1 MLRQLSLASGLFIVL
16 SSTAHAAT
24 YVVTRFDDPLPG
36 ACLIGD
42 CSLRE
47 AVIAANATWVA
58 DTIQL
63 ANGSYLLTRTTGSEA
78 QSFDLDVN
86 RTLTITAPSGK
97 ALVFNAIGSVGAES
111 RVIDAVNVRLT
122 LNGVSLRD
130 GDVGTGQGGCMRA
143 TSSRISFNTGT
154 MALCTAKDG
163 SGLLALDSDVFLNQ
177 AVIYR
182 NSGSGVALSASTLN
196 LVAST
201 ISQNV
206 GDRGGGVYIFG
217 SVGSAIIGDGLS
229 AIKENQASMGGGVM
243 IEWGSNSEIV
253 GPAGGW
259 LQIADN
265 SAVLG
270 GGLLSGMG
278 SLLMRNVAVTG
289 NVAQDIGGGMHT
301 HSLDLRRVHIAG
313 NVAYVAGG
321 AYVGCAGVQWP
332 CRIEETSFV
341 SNHAEQDGGAL
352 LHSSGGVLDI
362 VNVSSYG
369 NSANRGGGIA
379 AWGTVRLTHFTSYMD
394 TATLG
399 NSLIH
404 VGTGGT
410 GQASLMRN
418 SALLSGCAT
427 TGGSVLISEGGNAQV
442 SGTSSCSLT
451 HASDLPAITSA
462 QAGASFGD
470 FGGGMPVVGI
480 AATSI
485 LVNAG
490 FPSWCTPKD
499 VRGLVRPASCD
510 IGAFEVGAGAP

>member
-1 MLRQLSLASGLFIVL
+1 MLRQLGLASALTIIL

-47 AVIAANATWVA
+47 AVIAANATTVA

-63 ANGSYLLTRTTGSEA
+63 ANGSYLLTRTIGSEA
-78 QSFDLDVN
+78 QSFDLDVS
-86 RTLTITAPSGK
+86 RTLTITAPAGK
-97 ALVFNAIGSVGAES
+97 ALLFNATGSVGAES
-111 RVIDAVNVRLT
+111 RVIDAANVRLT

-130 GDVGTGQGGCMRA
+130 GNVGTDQGGCMRA
-143 TSSRISFNTGT
+143 TSSRITFNNGT

-163 SGLLALDSDVFLNQ
+163 SGLLALDSDVFLTQ
-177 AVIYR
+177 ASIYR
-182 NSGSGVALSASTLN
+182 NTGSGVALSASTLN

-217 SVGSAIIGDGLS
+217 SVASAIVGDGLS
-229 AIKENQASMGGGVM
+229 VIKDNQATMGGGVM
-243 IEWGSNSEIV
+243 IEWGSNSEII
-253 GPAGGW
+253 GPASGW

-265 SAVLG
+265 SAVAG

-289 NVAQDIGGGMHT
+289 NVAQESGGGMNT
-301 HSLDLRRVHIAG
+301 HSLDLKRVHIAD
-313 NVAYVAGG
+313 NVANRAGG
-321 AYVGCAGVQWP
+321 IYLGCSGIQFT

-352 LHSSGGVLDI
+352 YTTGNLLDI

-379 AWGTVRLTHFTSYMD
+379 AWSTLRLTHYTSYND
-394 TATLG
+394 SAAIG
-399 NSLIH
+399 NSLAHISTFGA
-404 VGTGGT
+404 V
-410 GQASLMRN
+410 AFLRN
-418 SALLSGCAT
+418 SALLGGCAMV
-427 TGGSVLISEGGNAQV
+427 GPAALISEGGNAQI
-442 SGTSSCSLT
+442 SGTGSCSLT
-451 HASDLPAITSA
+451 LASDLPAITSA
-462 QAGASFGD
+462 QAGASLGD
-470 FGGGMPVVGI
+470 FGGSMPVVGI
-480 AATSI
+480 AASSI

-490 FPSWCTPKD
+490 LPSWCTSRD